1 VADVKSQAAQRAD
14 LVAALDGLAVT
25 VDGVDHVLAAHPC
38 RPPAPQAYECWP
50 QWTATRPTAQCVDEL
65 DWLVLVVV
73 PGPDAQTFVA
83 AGDDLVDTV
92 ADALV
97 PWQLTRIEPVR
108 ILVGEN
114 QDVPG
119 LQFALTI

>member
-1 VADVKSQAAQRAD
+1 MADVKSQADQRVD
-14 LVAALDGLAVT
+14 IVAALAGLPVT
-25 VDGVDHVLAAHPC
+25 VEGADHTLTSHSC
-38 RPPAPQAYECWP
+38 RPSAPVAYDCWP
-50 QWTATRPTAQCVDEL
+50 QWVATRQVGMCVDEI
-65 DWLVLVVV
+65 DWTVLVVV

-83 AGDDLVDTV
+83 AGDDLVDAV
-92 ADALV
+92 ADALAA
-97 PWQLTRIEPVR
+97 WDITRIEPVR